1 MRDVHK
7 SVGQDVPLIFYCN
20 APGCMGEQMTQ
31 SSTRPET
38 FKSALCEH
46 YGLCE
51 HNMLTERI
59 GKRKGLKMD
68 IRESNG
74 LDKGNQEVKS
84 KPFDKKAYDKRIRI
98 LEKIFSFYV
107 HH

>member
-1 MRDVHK
+1 M
-7 SVGQDVPLIFYCN
+7 
-20 APGCMGEQMTQ
+20 
-31 SSTRPET
+31 
-38 FKSALCEH
+38 
-46 YGLCE
+46 
-51 HNMLTERI
+51 
-59 GKRKGLKMD
+59 KMD